1 MRFHKDGWYRYARNN
16 SYSVGENGKR
26 RCRRKHRGMPVEGVK
41 FILNYR
47 EDKMP
52 EYVAPLSVMQLE
64 IPPDIRLEGPSC
76 MYAGTT
82 CPQRIISPRQGLR
95 VATLG

>member
-64 IPPDIRLEGPSC
+64 IPPP
-76 MYAGTT
+76 TF
-82 CPQRIISPRQGLR
+82 GLR
-95 VATLG
+95 VPPACMPVPPAHSE